1 MAEELQLPPG
11 AVPIKSDLDLPPGA
25 VPIESDP
32 DLPPGA
38 VPIEETFTD
47 AVLDAFD
54 PVINAAST
62 VGSIGRGVLNAPISI
77 AGGLAETAALIVD
90 FGLGTNTATQVENTF
105 DAIKNVTGSK
115 TKAGQIADDVVSFG
129 ASFLVP
135 ALWVS
140 KATSVARGLK
150 TGKGL
155 MGFAPKSKIGKNLDK
170 LAVKFGNS
178 ASGKALLTP
187 KVLGVRPGQ
196 VLATAAGT
204 APISFAVSP
213 SGRPTLSDS
222 VDWMPDF
229 TETDQQQVQGR
240 DETTRR
246 ITNKFKNAV
255 EDTAMGGI
263 FDIGLGLGL
272 TTAKGVGIVGSAAL
286 KSKPVKP
293 IVEKTKDIS
302 QRVYDAGLKDSL
314 VENFAKRNLTS
325 FRGLNPK
332 DANEIELALQQAKEV
347 DRASY
352 VAATDF
358 DAAARQVLKD
368 SFRDSKL
375 NLDGINA
382 RLKETNKR
390 FDDLNAEK
398 KLLNV
403 QSKELTDELIEL
415 SDQGLSTSEIVA
427 RTNPKRIEIDE
438 KLAAIK
444 KEQESI
450 GLENR
455 RLEILKRNKNKKVS
469 DIDSDKPEYGRS
481 TFTASAIRKDL
492 EEVLSGKKTINDI
505 DYLSP
510 ELGRSIERMQ
520 LISART
526 TDDLLKT
533 LEEEIAIAPTNTV
546 RSQKAQEALG
556 EIRKNQAKKITH
568 LRRLFQRYEDPVS
581 FYKQLDLDSP
591 EYKQTVDDMYN
602 HMGVNDLFAP
612 GATVDEMRTIA
623 EDEVRNM
630 LGLAATSS
638 GLGNKELIKKVR
650 REIRLADTL
659 ADDGSVIVAR
669 IPKFKQAT
677 DILESRTKFL
687 DKSEAARKLLKII
700 DEDPV
705 GIWRKTVNDTAN
717 LVASRDFYRSM
728 PIASL
733 SDARLMLQ
741 QGGRPM
747 IVRPPGE
754 VFMDS
759 PAALQRVKP
768 GQDGYR
774 PGLAD
779 NLQPTIREVIEEEMK
794 DLEGYIKLGDES
806 AERVFGGQFG
816 ELSGMYVAPEFY
828 QSITAPYKLR
838 NTALDFVLSMF
849 QKARA
854 GSQKVT
860 VVPSITA
867 NVRQMLGNGLMLG
880 SNANLGADNVSLALR
895 TQLARYADLEDEG
908 LVRVARKLSAAG
920 VADES
925 VIIRTL
931 QEYREAGKEFGFL
944 EVPNR
949 LFDKAGDILGM
960 RYFEK
965 FYSGTDTVAKGAAL
979 FGEEGKLLDVFN
991 AARIPE
997 TEPSIHKAF
1006 VENKLFSGAGL
1017 EASLGAGK
1025 RKSFEKLTPVE
1036 LQAAEVVKDTM
1047 PTYSRIVEAAKFVD
1061 KIPIVG
1067 NFTSFAAENTRNAFN
1082 TVTRGFREMG
1092 FEISPAL
1099 RQELLTKGYT
1109 QDQISAFERGIR
1121 GNGAQRVAAF
1131 AAVNSILP
1139 KQLVK
1144 MSMRAN
1150 GLSEEEYQAILES
1163 SVPDYLKEAGHDIM
1177 ILDTYGPGR
1186 YQAIDL
1192 SYTFPYAYLSDVANA
1207 AVSTYQK
1214 EGKLGKGAIE
1224 SGAKAALNGLYRF
1237 GEPFSQETMVFE
1249 RIMDVMPEDFPGG
1262 RGGSTKAFG
1271 TVYKPVNKGG
1281 TDDGW
1286 DIARKSA
1293 FHIFGGFTPEYT
1305 RLVLTEK
1312 NGDVKF
1318 GRLSKTV
1325 FGMESKQG
1333 VKGQYHDPYVEA
1345 MRLVSGFTPMELD
1358 SRTALEFA
1366 GKEYAGNRSGA
1377 RGVANSILGDME
1389 ASESQI
1395 INRWTDYLDALY
1407 KEQSRLY
1414 FEIQNMKLL
1423 GLDNREI
1430 RQQLVRDAK
1439 IGSLEAG
1446 RIIKGEFAPGRATVD
1461 TISAMKQ
1468 EIKTEGGVRRTPLTP
1483 KLIGELNRISK
1494 ERANAPLKYEPPLPP
1509 GAVPIEE
1516 SSAAPVIQENTVPIM
1531 PTAMVNPVPAPAPAA
1546 PPVSTLSAQVD
1557 PTLLGGDPAT
1567 QALAK
1572 SLGRV

>member
-1 MAEELQLPPG
+1 MADKLLEFVDPFATTSELPEFVDPFATAPKEEEG
-11 AVPIKSDLDLPPGA
+11 
-25 VPIESDP
+25 
-32 DLPPGA
+32 
-38 VPIEETFTD
+38 FTD

-54 PVINAAST
+54 PVVDAVST

-77 AGGLAETAALIVD
+77 AGGLAETAALVVD
-90 FGLGTNTATQVENTF
+90 FGLGTNTASKVENTF
-105 DAIKNVTGSK
+105 DAIKEVTGSK
-115 TKAGQIADDVVSFG
+115 TKAGQITDDVVSFG
-129 ASFLVP
+129 ASFLIP

-140 KATSVARGLK
+140 KATSIARGIK

-204 APISFAVSP
+204 APISFLVSP

-222 VDWMPDF
+222 VDWMPDL

-246 ITNKFKNAV
+246 FKNKLKNSL
-255 EDTAMGGI
+255 EDTAMGGA
-263 FDIGLGLGL
+263 FDVGLGLGL
-272 TTAKGVGIVGSAAL
+272 GLAKGVGIVGSAAL
-286 KSKPVKP
+286 KSKPVRP
-293 IVEKTKDIS
+293 VVEKTKEIS
-302 QRVYDAGLKDSL
+302 KRVYDAGLKDSL

-332 DANEIELALQQAKEV
+332 TANEIELGLQPGKEV
-347 DRASY
+347 DRISY
-352 VAATDF
+352 MADADF
-358 DAAARQVLKD
+358 DMSARQVLKD
-368 SFRDSKL
+368 SLRDSKL
-375 NLDGINA
+375 NVDGINV

-390 FDDLNAEK
+390 FIDLDAEK
-398 KLLNV
+398 KLINV

-427 RTNPKRIEIDE
+427 RTNPKRIDIDE

-450 GLENR
+450 GLENK
-455 RLEILKRNKNKKVS
+455 RLETLKRNKNKKVS
-469 DIDSDKPEYGRS
+469 DKDADKPEYGKS
-481 TFTASAIRKDL
+481 TFTMSAIKADV
-492 EEVLSGKKTINDI
+492 EDVFSGKKTVYDI

-520 LISART
+520 LISARG
-526 TDDLLKT
+526 TDDLVSV
-533 LEEEIAIAPTNTV
+533 LEEEIAIAPLNSL
-546 RSQKAQEALG
+546 RAQKSQEALDIIK
-556 EIRKNQAKKITH
+556 ENRENNVTH
-568 LRRLFQRYEDPVS
+568 IRRLFQRYEDPVA
-581 FYKQLDLDSP
+581 FYKQLKLDSP
-591 EYKQTVDDMYN
+591 EYKQTVDDMSQ
-602 HMGVNDLFAP
+602 HMFDNNLYVP

-638 GLGNKELIKKVR
+638 GLGSKELIKKVK

-659 ADDGSVIVAR
+659 ADDGSVLVAR

-687 DKSEAARKLLKII
+687 DKSKAAQQLLKII
-700 DEDPV
+700 DEDPI

-717 LVASRDFYRSM
+717 LVATRDFYRSQ

-733 SDARLMLQ
+733 SDARQMLQ

-768 GQDGYR
+768 GQEGYR

-779 NLQPTIREVIEEEMK
+779 SAQPSQRDVLEEQMK
-794 DLEGYIKLGDES
+794 ELEGYVKLGDES

-838 NTALDFVLSMF
+838 NTAADFILSMF

-867 NVRQMLGNGLMLG
+867 NVRQMYGNGMMLG

-895 TQLARYADLEDEG
+895 TQIARYADLEDEG
-908 LVRVARKLSAAG
+908 LEYAARKLSAAG
-920 VADES
+920 VADEN
-925 VIIRTL
+925 VILRTL
-931 QEYREAGKEFGFL
+931 KEYREAGKEFSFL
-944 EVPNR
+944 EAPNR
-949 LFDKAGDILGM
+949 LFDKAGDALGM

-1017 EASLGAGK
+1017 ELQGAGK
-1025 RKSFEKLTPVE
+1025 RRSFTRLTPVE
-1036 LQAAEVVKDTM
+1036 QQAAEVVKDTM
-1047 PTYSRIVEAAKFVD
+1047 PTYNRIVEAAKFVD

-1092 FEISPAL
+1092 FEVSPAI
-1099 RQELLTKGYT
+1099 RQELLTKGFT
-1109 QDQISAFERGIR
+1109 EKQISAFEKGIR

-1150 GLSEEEYQAILES
+1150 GLSEEDYQAILES

-1207 AVSTYQK
+1207 AVATYQK
-1214 EGKLGKGAIE
+1214 QGKLGKGNIE
-1224 SGAKAALNGLYRF
+1224 AGARAALNGIYRF
-1237 GEPFSQETMVFE
+1237 GEPFTQETMVFE
-1249 RIMDVMPEDFPGG
+1249 RIMDVAPEDFPGG
-1262 RGGSTKAFG
+1262 RVGKTKSMG
-1271 TVYKPVNKGG
+1271 TVYGG
-1281 TDDGW
+1281 ADDGW
-1286 DIARKSA
+1286 DIARKSIL
-1293 FHIFGGFTPEYT
+1293 HVLGGFMPEYT
-1305 RLVLTEK
+1305 RLILTEK
-1312 NGDVKF
+1312 NGDVKA

-1325 FGMESKQG
+1325 FGMESRQG

-1358 SRTALEFA
+1358 SRTALEFS
-1366 GKEYAGNRSGA
+1366 GKEYAGNRSDV
-1377 RGVANSILGDME
+1377 RTSANVVLGNME
-1389 ASESQI
+1389 SSERQI
-1395 INRWTDYLDALY
+1395 MNRWGDYLDALY
-1407 KEQSRLY
+1407 REQSKLY
-1414 FEIQNMKLL
+1414 LEIQNMKRL

-1439 IGSLEAG
+1439 LGSLEAG
-1446 RIIKGEFAPGRATVD
+1446 RIIKGQFAPGNATVD
-1461 TISAMKQ
+1461 TISAMRQ
-1468 EIKTEGGVRRTPLTP
+1468 EQKTEGGVRRTPLTP
-1483 KLIGELNRISK
+1483 KLVGELNSIVK
-1494 ERANAPLKYEPPLPP
+1494 ERANTPLKYVSPDEDLPEFIDP
-1509 GAVPIEE
+1509 FEE

-1531 PTAMVNPVPAPAPAA
+1531 PTAMVNPAPAPAA

>member
-1 MAEELQLPPG
+1 MDRGTIEPMAEELQLPPG
-11 AVPIKSDLDLPPGA
+11 ATL
-25 VPIESDP
+25 IESGP

-38 VPIEETFTD
+38 TLIESGPDLPPGATPIKETFTD

-54 PVINAAST
+54 PVTDAIVSGAST
-62 VGSIGRGVLNAPISI
+62 VGSIGVGVLNAPISI

-90 FGLGTNTATQVENTF
+90 AGLGTNTATRVENTF
-105 DAIKNVTGSK
+105 DAIKEVTGPK
-115 TKAGQIADDVVSFG
+115 TKAGQITDDVVSFG
-129 ASFLVP
+129 ASFLLP

-155 MGFAPKSKIGKNLDK
+155 MGFAPKSKIGKNLDE

-178 ASGKALLTP
+178 ASGKALLNP
-187 KVLGVRPGQ
+187 KILGVRPGQ
-196 VLATAAGT
+196 VALTAAGT

-222 VDWMPDF
+222 VDWMPNF

-332 DANEIELALQQAKEV
+332 DANEIELALQQGKEV

-358 DAAARQVLKD
+358 DKAARQVLKD
-368 SFRDSKL
+368 S
-375 NLDGINA
+375 
-382 RLKETNKR
+382 LKQDKDAGT
-390 FDDLNAEK
+390 
-398 KLLNV
+398 
-403 QSKELTDELIEL
+403 
-415 SDQGLSTSEIVA
+415 STLKMSQI
-427 RTNPKRIEIDE
+427 RT
-438 KLAAIK
+438 
-444 KEQESI
+444 
-450 GLENR
+450 
-455 RLEILKRNKNKKVS
+455 
-469 DIDSDKPEYGRS
+469 
-481 TFTASAIRKDL
+481 DL
-492 EEVLSGKKTINDI
+492 ESVLSGKQVLDDI
-505 DYLSP
+505 EYMTP
-510 ELGRSIERMQ
+510 ELRRSIERMQ

-526 TDDLLKT
+526 TDDLIKT

-546 RSQKAQEALG
+546 RSQKAQEALT
-556 EIRKNQAKKITH
+556 EIRKNQEKKITH
-568 LRRLFQRYEDPVS
+568 LRRLFQRHEDPVA

-638 GLGNKELIKKVR
+638 GLSNKELIKKVR

-687 DKSEAARKLLKII
+687 DKSKAAQQLLKII

-705 GIWRKTVNDTAN
+705 GTWRKTVNDTAN
-717 LVASRDFYRSM
+717 LIATRDFYRSM

-747 IVRPPGE
+747 IVRPPGD

-779 NLQPTIREVIEEEMK
+779 NLQPTIREVVEEEMK

-838 NTALDFVLSMF
+838 NTAMDFILSTF

-931 QEYREAGKEFGFL
+931 QEYREAGKEFSLL
-944 EVPNR
+944 EVPNKF
-949 LFDKAGDILGM
+949 FDKAGDALGM

-991 AARIPE
+991 AAGIPE
-997 TEPSIHKAF
+997 LDPIIHRAF
-1006 VENKLFSGAGL
+1006 VENKLYSGAGL
-1017 EASLGAGK
+1017 EASQGAGK
-1025 RKSFEKLTPVE
+1025 RKSFVKLTPVE
-1036 LQAAEVVKDTM
+1036 LQAAEIVKDTM
-1047 PTYSRIVEAAKFVD
+1047 PTYTRIVEAAKFVD

-1082 TVTRGFREMG
+1082 TVARGFREMG

-1207 AVSTYQK
+1207 AVATYQQQ
-1214 EGKLGKGAIE
+1214 GKLGKGAIE

-1237 GEPFSQETMVFE
+1237 GEPFTQETMIFE
-1249 RIMDVMPEDFPGG
+1249 RLMDVMPKEFPGG
-1262 RGGSTKAFG
+1262 RAGSTKAFG

-1281 TDDGW
+1281 TDDGLS
-1286 DIARKSA
+1286 IVLKSVA
-1293 FHIFGGFTPEYT
+1293 HVLGGLTPEYT
-1305 RLVLTEK
+1305 RLILTEK
-1312 NGDVKF
+1312 NGNVVP

-1325 FGMESKQG
+1325 FGMESRQG
-1333 VKGQYHDPYVEA
+1333 VGSKYHDPYVEA

-1358 SRTALEFA
+1358 SRTALEYA
-1366 GKEYAGNRSGA
+1366 GKEYAGNRSGS

-1389 ASESQI
+1389 ASERQI
-1395 INRWTDYLDALY
+1395 INRWTDYIDALY

-1446 RIIKGEFAPGRATVD
+1446 RIIKGEFAPGNATVD
-1461 TISAMKQ
+1461 TISAMKE

-1483 KLIGELNRISK
+1483 RLIGELNRISR
-1494 ERANAPLKYEPPLPP
+1494 ERANSPLKYEPPLPP

-1531 PTAMVNPVPAPAPAA
+1531 PTAMVNPVPAPAA

>member
-11 AVPIKSDLDLPPGA
+11 AVPIDSDLPPGA
-25 VPIESDP
+25 VSIESS

-38 VPIEETFTD
+38 VPIEETFTG

-54 PVINAAST
+54 PVVDAVST

-105 DAIKNVTGSK
+105 DAVKKVTGSK
-115 TKAGQIADDVVSFG
+115 TKVGQITDDVVSFG

-187 KVLGVRPGQ
+187 KVLGVRPGA
-196 VLATAAGT
+196 VAATAAGT

-286 KSKPVKP
+286 KSKPVRP

-325 FRGLNPK
+325 FKGLNPK
-332 DANEIELALQQAKEV
+332 DANEIELALQQGKEV

-358 DAAARQVLKD
+358 DKSARQVLKD
-368 SFRDSKL
+368 S
-375 NLDGINA
+375 
-382 RLKETNKR
+382 LKQ
-390 FDDLNAEK
+390 EK
-398 KLLNV
+398 
-403 QSKELTDELIEL
+403 EAGT
-415 SDQGLSTSEIVA
+415 STLKMSQI
-427 RTNPKRIEIDE
+427 RT
-438 KLAAIK
+438 
-444 KEQESI
+444 
-450 GLENR
+450 
-455 RLEILKRNKNKKVS
+455 
-469 DIDSDKPEYGRS
+469 
-481 TFTASAIRKDL
+481 DL
-492 EEVLSGKKTINDI
+492 ESVLSGKQVVDDFEYMT
-505 DYLSP
+505 P
-510 ELGRSIERMQ
+510 ELRRSIERMQ

-526 TDDLLKT
+526 TDDLLRT
-533 LEEEIAIAPTNTV
+533 LEEEIAIAPTNSV
-546 RSQKAQEALG
+546 RSQKAQEALE
-556 EIRKNQAKKITH
+556 EIKKNQGNKITH
-568 LRRLFQRYEDPVS
+568 LRRLFQRHEDPVA

-612 GATVDEMRTIA
+612 GATVDEMRIVA

-638 GLGNKELIKKVR
+638 GLGSKELIKKVK

-659 ADDGSVIVAR
+659 ADDGSVLVAR

-687 DKSEAARKLLKII
+687 DNSKAAQKLLKII

-705 GIWRKTVNDTAN
+705 GTWRKTVNDTAN
-717 LVASRDFYRSM
+717 LVATRDFYRSM

-733 SDARLMLQ
+733 SDARQMLQ

-768 GQDGYR
+768 GEGGYR

-779 NLQPTIREVIEEEMK
+779 NMQPTNREVLEQEIKE
-794 DLEGYIKLGDES
+794 LEGYVKLGDES
-806 AERVFGGQFG
+806 SERVFGGQFG

-838 NTALDFVLSMF
+838 NTAMDFVLSMF

-867 NVRQMLGNGLMLG
+867 NVRQVLGNGLMLG

-925 VIIRTL
+925 VIIKTL
-931 QEYREAGKEFGFL
+931 QEYREAGKEFSLL
-944 EVPNR
+944 ETPNK
-949 LFDKAGDILGM
+949 LFDKGGELLGL

-991 AARIPE
+991 AAGIPE
-997 TEPSIHKAF
+997 LDPIIHRAF
-1006 VENKLFSGAGL
+1006 VENKLYSGAGL
-1017 EASLGAGK
+1017 EASQGAGK
-1025 RKSFEKLTPVE
+1025 RKSFVKLTPVE
-1036 LQAAEVVKDTM
+1036 LQAAEVVKNTM

-1061 KIPIVG
+1061 KVPIVG

-1082 TVTRGFREMG
+1082 TVARGFREMG
-1092 FEISPAL
+1092 FEISPSL

-1109 QDQISAFERGIR
+1109 EKQISAFEKGIR

-1150 GLSEEEYQAILES
+1150 GLSEEDYQAVLES

-1207 AVSTYQK
+1207 AVATYQQQ
-1214 EGKLGKGAIE
+1214 GKLGKGNIE
-1224 SGAKAALNGLYRF
+1224 AGARAALNGLYRF
-1237 GEPFSQETMVFE
+1237 GEPFTQETMIFE

-1262 RGGSTKAFG
+1262 RAGRTKAMG
-1271 TVYKPVNKGG
+1271 TVYGG
-1281 TDDGW
+1281 IDDGW
-1286 DIARKSA
+1286 DVARKSA
-1293 FHIFGGFTPEYT
+1293 AHIFGGLTPEYT
-1305 RLVLTEK
+1305 RLILTEK
-1312 NGDVKF
+1312 NGDVKP
-1318 GRLSKTV
+1318 GRLTKTV

-1333 VKGQYHDPYVEA
+1333 VKGQYHDPYVES

-1366 GKEYAGNRSGA
+1366 GKEYAGNRSDFRGA
-1377 RGVANSILGDME
+1377 ANAVIGNME
-1389 ASESQI
+1389 SSESQI
-1395 INRWTDYLDALY
+1395 VNRWTDYLDALY

-1414 FEIQNMKLL
+1414 FEVQNMKRL
-1423 GLDNREI
+1423 GLDDKEI

-1439 IGSLEAG
+1439 IGSAEAG
-1446 RIIKGEFAPGRATVD
+1446 RIIKGIFAPSVATGQ
-1461 TISAMKQ
+1461 TIASIRKEMR
-1468 EIKTEGGVRRTPLTP
+1468 TEGGVRKTPLTP
-1483 KLIGELNRISK
+1483 ALINKLNILVK
-1494 ERANAPLKYEPPLPP
+1494 ERANSPLKYEPPLPP

-1531 PTAMVNPVPAPAPAA
+1531 PTAMVNPVPAPAA